1 MNTLQQTA
9 QLHWAEDEANLL
21 ADFAL
26 DLFEQDGHDKYHQWL
41 MSERDY
47 FFNRVFEQDIELMT
61 RFCDSFNQLTAKK
74 TNLYI

>member
-1 MNTLQQTA
+1 MMTLNQSA
-9 QLHWAEDEANLL
+9 ELNWPEDEARAL
-21 ADFAL
+21 AEFAL

-61 RFCDSFNQLTAKK
+61 KFCDSFNQLTAKK